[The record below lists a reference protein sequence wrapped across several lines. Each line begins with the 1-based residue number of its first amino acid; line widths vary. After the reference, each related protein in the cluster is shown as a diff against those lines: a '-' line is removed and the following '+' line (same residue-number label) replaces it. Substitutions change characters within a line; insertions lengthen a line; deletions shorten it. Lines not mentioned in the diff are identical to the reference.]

1 MPILETIGSGS
12 AAGWGASGSW
22 LTAYGPIAD
31 ILSNGLLSFAT
42 AEGLT
47 AGSSYTTLT
56 PKGGS
61 MGGTYISRIGGAGGG
76 GVMPYDAGTSGS
88 VPVVNWGNGKA
99 FDQRTSTHYGWR
111 STADV
116 GITGTQAST
125 MIVIGEVNSPTGS
138 PNGTGYHIGLNF
150 GINGVQNTRAIASTG
165 SVARNV
171 WYGNDNLMTI
181 SAAIGVKNVYILRNT
196 GSSDAYKWYT
206 KSQTETGNVGV
217 YSGTA
222 YNTTGPSKLFTQW
235 RDDSGAQYPYG
246 YIAEWMI
253 FNRALSDEEATRII
267 NYGKAKYGFA

>member
-1 MPILETIGSGS
+1 MPLIETIGSAS
-12 AAGWGASGSW
+12 AAGWGASGGW
-22 LTAYGPIAD
+22 TANYSAIAD

-61 MGGTYISRIGGAGGG
+61 MGGTYISRTGGANGNP
-76 GVMPYDAGTSGS
+76 PYDNGTSGS

-99 FDQRTSTHYGWR
+99 FDQRTSPHFGWR

-125 MIVIGEVNSPTGS
+125 MVVIGEVNSPNGS
-138 PNGTGYHIGLNF
+138 PNGTGYHISLNF
-150 GINGVQNTRAIASTG
+150 GQNGVQNTRAIASTG

-171 WYGNDNLMTI
+171 WYGNDNVMTI
-181 SAAIGVKNVYILRNT
+181 SAAIGVKNVYVLRNT

-217 YSGTA
+217 YSGIS
-222 YNTTGPSKLFTQW
+222 YNTTGPSKLYTQW
-235 RDDSGAQYPYG
+235 RDDNGTQYPYG

-253 FNRALSDEEATRII
+253 FNRALSDAEVTRII
-267 NYGKAKYGFA
+267 DYGKAKYGFA